1 MEKMDPSTRE
11 IFYWRIVSVEKIRK
25 ARSMST
31 VVAVDLEPIGSSGFT
46 VRDVRLPAY
55 AGMHTTF

>member
-1 MEKMDPSTRE
+1 MNPSTGKILYRRNV
-11 IFYWRIVSVEKIRK
+11 FVERVVK

-46 VRDVRLPAY
+46 VRDVRLPAF
-55 AGMHTTF
+55 AGMHTIF

>member
-1 MEKMDPSTRE
+1 LLDG
-11 IFYWRIVSVEKIRK
+11 VGK

-46 VRDVRLPAY
+46 VRDVRLPAD